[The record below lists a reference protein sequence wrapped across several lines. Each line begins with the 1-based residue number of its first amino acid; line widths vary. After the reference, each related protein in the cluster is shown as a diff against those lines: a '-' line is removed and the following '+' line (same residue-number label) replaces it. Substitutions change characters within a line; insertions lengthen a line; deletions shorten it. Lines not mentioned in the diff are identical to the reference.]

1 MKTFTS
7 DPEELRAPP
16 RHATQRRQR
25 RIIAVLSALE
35 TLTFAVLLVAMARNN
50 ESAVSI
56 TGLIHGLLFA
66 SYALA
71 VWSWHG
77 RLRWS
82 LAFAVIAVLT
92 GPLGAVLALERIRRE
107 AFGRAAEGDRV
118 PTPRAVAGDGSGS

>member
-7 DPEELRAPP
+7 DAQEFRAPL
-16 RHATQRRQR
+16 RHATQRRP
-25 RIIAVLSALE
+25 RIIAGLSALE
-35 TLTFAVLLVAMARNN
+35 TLTFAFLLVAMARKN

-56 TGLIHGLLFA
+56 MGLIHGLLFA

-82 LAFAVIAVLT
+82 LPFAVVAILT

-107 AFGRAAEGDRV
+107 ASRPDNGG
-118 PTPRAVAGDGSGS
+118 